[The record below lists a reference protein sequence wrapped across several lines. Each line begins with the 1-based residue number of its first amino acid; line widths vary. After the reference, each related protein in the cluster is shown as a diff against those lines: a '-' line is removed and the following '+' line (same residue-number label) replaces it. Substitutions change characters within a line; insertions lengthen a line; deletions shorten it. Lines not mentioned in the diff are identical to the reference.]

1 MQAVDLAELDLFE
14 DQPGLRLAFP
24 VHATTGTVASAAG
37 YFEFEPGAGSCVDDR
52 RRGDQW
58 LARPMF
64 DPVRWVNARPRISV
78 ALVTSRPV
86 RADARIA
93 SPFTRERWN
102 GQNGK
107 RVPLVSKVQ
116 ETISALWRRR
126 RDDGKDSLIPGDF
139 LRRLHSWAT

>member
-24 VHATTGTVASAAG
+24 VDATTGTVASAAG

-86 RADARIA
+86 RADALIA
-93 SPFTRERWN
+93 KPFHAGEMERTERKA
-102 GQNGK
+102 GPARK
-107 RVPLVSKVQ
+107 
-116 ETISALWRRR
+116 
-126 RDDGKDSLIPGDF
+126 
-139 LRRLHSWAT
+139 

>member
-1 MQAVDLAELDLFE
+1 MQAVDLAEPDLFE

-64 DPVRWVNARPRISV
+64 DPVRWVNAEAEVQRC
-78 ALVTSRPV
+78 
-86 RADARIA
+86 ARDEPAGTGRCPHLIA
-93 SPFTRERWN
+93 KPFHAGETERTERKAGPTR
-102 GQNGK
+102 K
-107 RVPLVSKVQ
+107 
-116 ETISALWRRR
+116 
-126 RDDGKDSLIPGDF
+126 
-139 LRRLHSWAT
+139 